1 MCEKFLPTF
10 ERVLTESGSGF
21 MLPSGISYADFVVA
35 ALMPMMKGMEPE
47 IMSKYTK
54 MLEYADRV
62 LGQSQLKEYMTKKGK
77 Q

>member
-47 IMSKYTK
+47 IMTNEQVHKD
-54 MLEYADRV
+54 AGIR
-62 LGQSQLKEYMTKKGK
+62 
-77 Q
+77 